1 MAHPLCLIYLYG
13 VISLS
18 SIFFS
23 AALALGAIA
32 PEQQERC

>member
-1 MAHPLCLIYLYG
+1 MAHPLCLVYLYG

-23 AALALGAIA
+23 AALALGAITPQ
-32 PEQQERC
+32 PEER